1 MRPYP
6 IHPKEISELAN
17 EVAKVIDGE
26 LIDKAIPALILV
38 LRSAII
44 NSSMPLDDAIQ
55 WVSDGI
61 RIKLAKKDMH

>member
-1 MRPYP
+1 MKHYP

-38 LRSAII
+38 LRSAIR
-44 NSSMPLDDAIQ
+44 NSSMPMDDAIQ

-61 RIKLAKKDMH
+61 RIQSKKQEMH